1 MTIAS
6 TSSSSRGRRTP
17 AASAPREDRTW
28 TCSRTSP
35 WTASTPMRRG
45 EELTPASV
53 CRAGDA
59 TLRGMSQHADLAA
72 RAGDLD
78 ATSPLF
84 GSRER
89 FLLPE
94 GVIYLDGN
102 SLGALPAAVPDVV
115 QDVVTRQWGQRLI
128 RSWNEFDWWG
138 APERTGDRIGTLVGA
153 GPGQVVVTDSTTVNL
168 FKVFVAAARMRPGRP
183 VVLTDGGSFP
193 TDLHILSSAARLMDL
208 EVVRVTHEQAAG
220 AIAEHADRLACIA
233 FSQVD
238 YRSGELWDLPGLTR
252 AAHDAGVLACWDL
265 CHSAG
270 VHPVGLD
277 EHEVDLAV
285 GCGYKYLNGWPGD
298 AAPFAMSPDY
308 APAHGITRAR
318 VGTAPLLSLLA
329 LEAALTAYDGLSMA
343 DVRAHSRSLTGFF
356 LECLDGLGLD
366 LPVVTPRDPERR
378 GSQVSLRH
386 PEAYAVVQALIAR
399 GVIGDFREPDVVRL
413 GFAPLY
419 LSHAD
424 VLASAQHLLEVLR
437 DKEFERPEFAARA
450 AVT

>member
-1 MTIAS
+1 
-6 TSSSSRGRRTP
+6 
-17 AASAPREDRTW
+17 
-28 TCSRTSP
+28 
-35 WTASTPMRRG
+35 
-45 EELTPASV
+45 
-53 CRAGDA
+53 
-59 TLRGMSQHADLAA
+59 MSQHADLAA

-78 ATSPLF
+78 ATSPLS
-84 GSRER
+84 GTRER
-89 FLLPE
+89 FLVPE

-138 APERTGDRIGTLVGA
+138 APERTGDRIGALVGA
-153 GPGQVVVTDSTTVNL
+153 APGQVVVTDSTSVNL

-193 TDLHILSSAARLMDL
+193 TDLHILSSVARLMDL

-252 AAHDAGVLACWDL
+252 AAHDAGALACWDL

-277 EHEVDLAV
+277 EHGVDLAV
-285 GCGYKYLNGWPGD
+285 GCGYKYLNGGPGAPAFLYVAARHQD
-298 AAPFAMSPDY
+298 AFDHPLTGWQGHAAPFAMSPDY

-318 VGTAPLLSLLA
+318 VGTAPLLSLLG

-343 DVRAHSRSLTGFF
+343 DVRSHSQSLTGFF
-356 LECLDGLGLD
+356 LECLDSLGLD

-437 DKEFERPEFAARA
+437 DKEFERPEFNARA

>member
-1 MTIAS
+1 
-6 TSSSSRGRRTP
+6 
-17 AASAPREDRTW
+17 
-28 TCSRTSP
+28 
-35 WTASTPMRRG
+35 
-45 EELTPASV
+45 
-53 CRAGDA
+53 
-59 TLRGMSQHADLAA
+59 MSQHADLAA

-78 ATSPLF
+78 ATSPLS
-84 GSRER
+84 GTRER
-89 FLLPE
+89 FLVPE

-102 SLGALPAAVPDVV
+102 SLGALPAAAPVVV

-252 AAHDAGVLACWDL
+252 AAHDAGALACWDL

-285 GCGYKYLNGWPGD
+285 GCGYKYLNGGPGAPAFLYVAARHQD
-298 AAPFAMSPDY
+298 AFDHPLTGWQGHAAPFAMSPDY

-318 VGTAPLLSLLA
+318 VGTAPLLSLLG

-437 DKEFERPEFAARA
+437 DKEFERPEFNARA

>member
-1 MTIAS
+1 
-6 TSSSSRGRRTP
+6 
-17 AASAPREDRTW
+17 
-28 TCSRTSP
+28 
-35 WTASTPMRRG
+35 
-45 EELTPASV
+45 
-53 CRAGDA
+53 
-59 TLRGMSQHADLAA
+59 MSQHADLAA

-78 ATSPLF
+78 ATSPLS
-84 GSRER
+84 GTRER
-89 FLLPE
+89 FLVPE

-138 APERTGDRIGTLVGA
+138 APERTGDRIGALVGA
-153 GPGQVVVTDSTTVNL
+153 APGQVVVTDSTSVNL

-193 TDLHILSSAARLMDL
+193 TDLHILSSVARLMDL
-208 EVVRVTHEQAAG
+208 EVVRVPHEQAAG

-252 AAHDAGVLACWDL
+252 AAHDAGALACWDL

-277 EHEVDLAV
+277 EHGVDLAV
-285 GCGYKYLNGWPGD
+285 GCGYKYLNGGPGAPAFLYVAARHQD
-298 AAPFAMSPDY
+298 AFDHPLTGWQGHAAPFAMSPDY

-318 VGTAPLLSLLA
+318 VGTAPLLSLLG

-343 DVRAHSRSLTGFF
+343 DVRSHSQSLTGFF
-356 LECLDGLGLD
+356 LECLDSLGLD

-424 VLASAQHLLEVLR
+424 VLASAQHLLDVVR
-437 DKEFERPEFAARA
+437 DKEFERPEFNARA

>member
-1 MTIAS
+1 
-6 TSSSSRGRRTP
+6 
-17 AASAPREDRTW
+17 
-28 TCSRTSP
+28 
-35 WTASTPMRRG
+35 
-45 EELTPASV
+45 
-53 CRAGDA
+53 
-59 TLRGMSQHADLAA
+59 MSQHADLAA

-78 ATSPLF
+78 ATSPLS
-84 GSRER
+84 GTRER
-89 FLLPE
+89 FLVPE

-138 APERTGDRIGTLVGA
+138 APERTGDRIGALVGA
-153 GPGQVVVTDSTTVNL
+153 APGQVVVTDSTSVNL
-168 FKVFVAAARMRPGRP
+168 FKVFVAAGRMRPGRP

-193 TDLHILSSAARLMDL
+193 TDLHILSSVARLMDL

-252 AAHDAGVLACWDL
+252 AAHDAGALACWDL

-277 EHEVDLAV
+277 EHGVDLAV
-285 GCGYKYLNGWPGD
+285 GCGYKYLNGGPGAPAFLYVAARHQD
-298 AAPFAMSPDY
+298 AFDHPLTGWQGHAAPFAMSPDY

-318 VGTAPLLSLLA
+318 VGTAPLLSLLG

-343 DVRAHSRSLTGFF
+343 DVRAHSQSLTGFF

>member
-1 MTIAS
+1 
-6 TSSSSRGRRTP
+6 
-17 AASAPREDRTW
+17 
-28 TCSRTSP
+28 
-35 WTASTPMRRG
+35 
-45 EELTPASV
+45 
-53 CRAGDA
+53 
-59 TLRGMSQHADLAA
+59 MSQHADLAA

-78 ATSPLF
+78 ATSPLS
-84 GSRER
+84 GTRER

-115 QDVVTRQWGQRLI
+115 QDVVSRQWGQRLI

-153 GPGQVVVTDSTTVNL
+153 APGQVVVTDSTSVNL
-168 FKVFVAAARMRPGRP
+168 FKVFVAAARLRPGRP

-193 TDLHILSSAARLMDL
+193 TDLHILSSAARLMGL
-208 EVVRVTHEQAAG
+208 QVVRVTHEQAAG
-220 AIAEHADRLACIA
+220 AIAEHADQLACIA

-252 AAHDAGVLACWDL
+252 AAHDAGALACWDRG
-265 CHSAG
+265 HSAG

-285 GCGYKYLNGWPGD
+285 GCGYKYLNGGPGAPAFLYVATRHQD
-298 AAPFAMSPDY
+298 VFDHPLTGWQGHAAPFAMSPDY

-318 VGTAPLLSLLA
+318 VGTAPLLSLLG

-343 DVRAHSRSLTGFF
+343 DVRAHSQSLTGFF

-386 PEAYAVVQALIAR
+386 PDAYAVVQALIGR

>member
-1 MTIAS
+1 
-6 TSSSSRGRRTP
+6 
-17 AASAPREDRTW
+17 
-28 TCSRTSP
+28 
-35 WTASTPMRRG
+35 
-45 EELTPASV
+45 
-53 CRAGDA
+53 
-59 TLRGMSQHADLAA
+59 MSQHADLAA

-78 ATSPLF
+78 ATSPLS
-84 GSRER
+84 GTRER
-89 FLLPE
+89 FLVPE

-138 APERTGDRIGTLVGA
+138 APERTGDRIGALVGA
-153 GPGQVVVTDSTTVNL
+153 APGQVVVTDSTSVNL

-193 TDLHILSSAARLMDL
+193 TDLHILSSVARLMDL

-252 AAHDAGVLACWDL
+252 AAHDAGALACWDL

-277 EHEVDLAV
+277 EHGVDLAV
-285 GCGYKYLNGWPGD
+285 GCGYKDLTGGPGAPAFLYVAARHQDAFDHPLTGWQGH

-318 VGTAPLLSLLA
+318 VGTAPLLSLLG

-343 DVRAHSRSLTGFF
+343 DVRSHSQSLTGFF
-356 LECLDGLGLD
+356 LECLDSLGLD

-437 DKEFERPEFAARA
+437 DKEFERPEFNARA